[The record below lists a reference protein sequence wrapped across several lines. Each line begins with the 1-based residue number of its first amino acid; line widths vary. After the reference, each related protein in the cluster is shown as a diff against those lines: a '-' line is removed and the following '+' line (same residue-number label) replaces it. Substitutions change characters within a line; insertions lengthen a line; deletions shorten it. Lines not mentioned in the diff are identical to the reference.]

1 LDTQPNSLDELRK
14 RIDEFD
20 QILIDAINQRAK
32 IVVEIGNLKRSTGQP
47 IYTPHREAEVLK
59 KVQRLNTGPIHDKTI
74 EAVYRELMSGSFAL
88 EQPLR
93 IGYLGPM
100 GTYSHVAAQRHFGS
114 SVEFENLHAI
124 EGIFEEVARG
134 HVDYGLVPIENNIG
148 GGISETLDVFLS
160 YHDQVN
166 VYGEIQLATH
176 YSLLTNCE
184 PHEVTHIF
192 SKPEVL
198 TQCRH
203 WVATQ
208 YPNAQIT
215 LTETT
220 AAAAQKAQ
228 AAMAD
233 GSVTG
238 AAAIGSSLAG
248 EIYGLHVLFE
258 QIEDRR
264 NHIARYLIL
273 SNSGTEVSGD
283 DKTSLMFTTD
293 DRPGALVDV
302 LNVFKRAGVNLT
314 HIDKRPS
321 LQVNWEYT
329 FFLDAVGHRKEL
341 GFAEVIGE
349 ARAFC
354 RHLYILGSYPRS
366 KRVL

>member
-1 LDTQPNSLDELRK
+1 MDNEPPSLDELRQ
-14 RIDEFD
+14 RIDDID
-20 QILIDAINQRAK
+20 QKLIDAINARAK
-32 IVVEIGNLKRSTGQP
+32 VVVEIGKLKRGSGQA

-59 KVQRLNTGPIHDKTI
+59 KVQRLNAGPIHDRTI

-93 IGYLGPM
+93 IGYLGPK
-100 GTYSHVAAQRHFGS
+100 GTYSHVAAQHHFGS
-114 SVEFENLHAI
+114 SVEFEDLHAI
-124 EGIFEEVARG
+124 EGVFEEVARG

-148 GGISETLDVFLS
+148 GGIAETLDAFLT

-176 YSLLTNCE
+176 YSLLANCE

-198 TQCRH
+198 TQCRN

-208 YPNAQIT
+208 YPSANVT

-228 AAMAD
+228 AAMRD
-233 GSVTG
+233 SGVKG

-264 NHIARYLIL
+264 NHVVRYLIL
-273 SNSGTEVSGD
+273 SSSETEVSGD
-283 DKTSLMFTTD
+283 DKTSMMFTTD

-302 LNVFKRAGVNLT
+302 LNVFKRAGVNLS

-329 FFLDAVGHRKEL
+329 FFLDAAGHRKEI

-354 RHLYILGSYPRS
+354 RNLHILGSYPRS
-366 KRVL
+366 KRIL